1 MDNLDT
7 CFYLKL
13 SLLYFKHIL
22 LFKKTRHNFYIKTT
36 DACITYISCLFQM
49 DVRFRKSGIG
59 RTTRGFSQ
67 DYIPVSNHLEI
78 SVYHWYLWNYHGYC
92 FFINP
97 QTLKIGIDQKKCF
110 LIKLSVKPKEW
121 VSDCC
126 LMLFQQLFS
135 YIMARTS

>member
-1 MDNLDT
+1 
-7 CFYLKL
+7 
-13 SLLYFKHIL
+13 
-22 LFKKTRHNFYIKTT
+22 
-36 DACITYISCLFQM
+36 
-49 DVRFRKSGIG
+49 
-59 RTTRGFSQ
+59 
-67 DYIPVSNHLEI
+67 LEI
-78 SVYHWYLWNYHGYC
+78 SVYHWYLWNYRGYC

-135 YIMARTS
+135 YIMARTKNNIHDNFIDISDILRFPSDLKLVCNPVKYNLLFNYCDVTVPTSS